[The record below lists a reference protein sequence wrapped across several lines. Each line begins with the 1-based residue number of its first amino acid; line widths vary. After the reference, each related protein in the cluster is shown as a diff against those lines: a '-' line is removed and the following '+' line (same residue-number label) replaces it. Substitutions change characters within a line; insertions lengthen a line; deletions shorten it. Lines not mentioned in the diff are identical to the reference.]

1 MNDLQNFVNVALA
14 TAAGGEDALTHDKL
28 SNLRTVGSHF
38 GALIYNLKEK
48 ADFRTL
54 ADGCK
59 LVWQAM
65 ERTSSLPKLLVS
77 DRSKHKNCSKL
88 IFITNLSIFC
98 VLGGLQCRDWMVQD
112 D

>member
-38 GALIYNLKEK
+38 GALIYNLKET

-54 ADGCK
+54 AKECK
-59 LVWQAM
+59 LVWQSM
-65 ERTSSLPKLLVS
+65 ECISSLPRLLVS
-77 DRSKHKNCSKL
+77 DQSKHKEFSKL
-88 IFITNLSIFC
+88 IFITNLPIIFII
-98 VLGGLQCRDWMVQD
+98 CRYFTF
-112 D
+112 

>member
-14 TAAGGEDALTHDKL
+14 TAAGGEDALTYDKL

-38 GALIYNLKEK
+38 GALIYNLKK
-48 ADFRTL
+48 TADFRTL

-77 DRSKHKNCSKL
+77 DQSKHKNCSKL
-88 IFITNLSIFC
+88 IFITNLPISC
-98 VLGGLQCRDWMVQD
+98 VLGGLQCRD
-112 D
+112 

>member
-77 DRSKHKNCSKL
+77 DRSKHKNCSYIYYKL
-88 IFITNLSIFC
+88 ANLLCFRRAAMQR
-98 VLGGLQCRDWMVQD
+98 LNGTR
-112 D
+112 

>member
-77 DRSKHKNCSKL
+77 DRSKHKNRSKL
-88 IFITNLSIFC
+88 IFITNLPISC
-98 VLGGLQCRDWMVQD
+98 VLGGLQCRD
-112 D
+112 

>member
-1 MNDLQNFVNVALA
+1 MYIISGLKLLIFAFCLDVNDLQNFVNVALA

-38 GALIYNLKEK
+38 GALIYNLREK

-77 DRSKHKNCSKL
+77 D
-88 IFITNLSIFC
+88 
-98 VLGGLQCRDWMVQD
+98 
-112 D
+112 